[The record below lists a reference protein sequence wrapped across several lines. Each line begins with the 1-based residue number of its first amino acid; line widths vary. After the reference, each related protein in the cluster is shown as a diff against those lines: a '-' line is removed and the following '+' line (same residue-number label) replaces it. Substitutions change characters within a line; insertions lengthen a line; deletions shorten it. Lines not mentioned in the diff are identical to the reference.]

1 MDDRER
7 LEGLVKRRDGAIE
20 RNLRLSAHILKQGLA
35 DALARA
41 DELEA
46 LPVVAGRMVTGTLAD
61 LTRRAQ
67 RFLADEQ
74 DKPMPDNALI
84 GVLCD
89 TVRLVREHVDAQR
102 CPPLEARAE
111 KAEAEAKNTRTL
123 YDALLDERARSFAML
138 ATVVGK
144 VGCTEYQAEV
154 DLEIASRIE
163 AIKADAARLR
173 RDVHRFEHACV
184 NACCEAGCTD
194 AVDAI
199 LKAALRGTD
208 SNGEPP
214 ADTGG

>member
-46 LPVVAGRMVTGTLAD
+46 
-61 LTRRAQ
+61 
-67 RFLADEQ
+67 
-74 DKPMPDNALI
+74 
-84 GVLCD
+84 
-89 TVRLVREHVDAQR
+89 
-102 CPPLEARAE
+102 RAE

-138 ATVVGK
+138 AKVVGK